1 MASADHLN
9 NNVIN
14 LLEKPVEVGDE
25 KDEEGLAAGE
35 DRNGHKS
42 HRKRKMKR
50 YWSEE
55 LHERFLH
62 ALEKLGGCHGI

>member
-1 MASADHLN
+1 MATADHQN

-14 LLEKPVEVGDE
+14 LLEKPVAVVDQDLDE
-25 KDEEGLAAGE
+25 KDEEG
-35 DRNGHKS
+35 GHKP
-42 HRKRKMKR
+42 HRERKMKR

-55 LHERFLH
+55 LHERFLL